1 MNSVFKITFISTL
14 ALFCAIEAGL
24 TQQSQTN
31 SPGAVMGGRDVT
43 INPDPEKLTCR
54 HSSHG
59 VERYQRAFNVTRT
72 SGEMGGGHTQD
83 EWCNNVIGALSG
95 EYPGGNFSVVG
106 KDERSKNH
114 CWPSNCPQYTYICT
128 VRVEADPVYK
138 AAVGPECR

>member
-1 MNSVFKITFISTL
+1 MNKVFKIAIISPAVL
-14 ALFCAIEAGL
+14 WYGNLSSIA
-24 TQQSQTN
+24 QQSQTN
-31 SPGAVMGGRDVT
+31 SPGAIMGGRDVT
-43 INPDPEKLTCR
+43 INPDPEKRTCR

-83 EWCNNVIGALSG
+83 EWCNNVIGTLSG
-95 EYPGGNFSVVG
+95 EFPGGSFTIAG

-128 VRVEADPVYK
+128 VRVEADLVYK
-138 AAVGPECR
+138 AAAGPECH